1 MYIDNKIIDQLKN
14 SADIVN
20 IIGEYISL
28 TKKGINYLGL
38 CPFHQDT
45 KPSLYVSPQKRMY
58 KCFSCNKGGD
68 IFSFIQ
74 GIEKI
79 NYLSAIKLVAKK
91 SNFQNTYINN
101 ISSFRNEKKEKYLKI
116 NNEAAFY
123 FNRMLYSQENKHALD
138 YLYSRGLDNEQIK
151 YFNIGFAPYSQNSL
165 FKYLTRKDK
174 DGNQLW
180 KENDL
185 IENGIIYLD
194 SQNEY
199 KDFFLNRIIFPI
211 MDEYNNIVGF
221 SGRSL
226 SEKESVKYLNSKTN
240 EFFKKDSLFYNM
252 QNVIKNE
259 FEKIYLVE
267 GFFDVISMHKMGYK
281 NVIGLMGTSFTNNHF
296 EIIKKEICKTLVLAL
311 DNDDA
316 GFKAI
321 INITRILKPTEKV
334 LMTFDNYPDS
344 YKDLDSLIQGN
355 TRLFHEKEEMNITVA
370 EFFINKHFPSIL
382 RVNVNNK
389 LSLINEVEDFIAEYG
404 DLNLISYYS
413 RILAEKTNLVFED
426 VKSKIESKIEK
437 SKGSKNN
444 IIYIDDLKKENY
456 VSVQNNKNEMQFY
469 NNSIKENYHSLTKT
483 KKIENNYIDF
493 EKANE
498 DKMINL
504 EKTLLVLM
512 AINPKTTLLFKTKL
526 NYMNLEK
533 NNKEYKKIKNIL
545 NILYETNSNYSYK
558 DVLKEIDKSTIIQNI
573 KNEYRNKVLI
583 NISDIYEKKLFTI
596 SEIYDQSH
604 NIIIELTKYMKLKNS

>member
-20 IIGEYISL
+20 IIGQYINL
-28 TKKGINYLGL
+28 TKKGVNYLGL

-79 NYLSAIKLVAKK
+79 NYLGAIKFVAKK
-91 SNFQNTYINN
+91 SNFQNTYIDN
-101 ISSFRNEKKEKYLKI
+101 INSIRNEKKEKYLKI
-116 NNEAAFY
+116 NNEVAFF
-123 FNRMLYSQENKHALD
+123 FNRMLYSEENTNALK
-138 YLYSRGLDNEQIK
+138 YLYSRGLDDEQIK
-151 YFNIGFAPYSQNSL
+151 YFNIGFAPHSQYGL

-185 IENGIIYLD
+185 IDNGVIYLD

-199 KDFFLNRIIFPI
+199 KDFFVNRIIFPI
-211 MDEYNNIVGF
+211 MDEYSNIVGF
-221 SGRSL
+221 SGRSI

-267 GFFDVISMHKMGYK
+267 GFFDVISMYKKGYK

-321 INITRILKPTEKV
+321 INITKILKSTEKV
-334 LMTFDNYPDS
+334 LMTFDNYPEN

-355 TRLFHEKEEMNITVA
+355 SRLFHEKEEMNITVA

-382 RVNVNNK
+382 KVNVNNK

-426 VKSKIESKIEK
+426 VKFKIENKIEK
-437 SKGSKNN
+437 LKGLKNKA
-444 IIYIDDLKKENY
+444 IYVDDLKKEKYFSIENN
-456 VSVQNNKNEMQFY
+456 QNNNLFQQSSVM
-469 NNSIKENYHSLTKT
+469 ENYHSINNT

-493 EKANE
+493 EKINE
-498 DKMINL
+498 YKMINL

-512 AINPKTTLLFKTKL
+512 AINPKITLLFKTKL

-533 NNKEYKKIKNIL
+533 NNKEFKKIKNIL
-545 NILYETNSNYSYK
+545 NMLYEINSSYSYK
-558 DVLKEIDKSTIIQNI
+558 DVLKEINKSSIDENI
-573 KNEYRNKVLI
+573 KNEYINKVLKSI
-583 NISDIYEKKLFTI
+583 NDIEEKKLWTI
-596 SEIYDQSH
+596 PEIYDQSH
-604 NIIIELTKYMKLKNS
+604 NIVVELTKYMKLKNF